1 MAPEN
6 SILIVDDDPIICDIL
21 FEVLQVEGYTV
32 NTVQKGEDA
41 LGLMEQVPQDVV
53 LLDLL
58 LPGMHGIEV
67 FKEIKEKW
75 PSTDVIIITG
85 QGSKETAVEALRLGA
100 EDYLTKP
107 LSELD
112 IVSQVVKNTFSK
124 RHIMGENQRL
134 TQDLE
139 DKTVNLRKAVQR
151 LSSLHHMGQA
161 LHSILD
167 IKELLDFFVNLLAS
181 QLGAKRVSLML
192 LDEESGELSIAA
204 SVGIDAHVVQGYR
217 ARKGEGIAGWVI
229 EKGEALLVDDIDE
242 DARFQKHAERSY
254 DSDSFISAPLLL
266 SVPIQFHQKT
276 LGVINFNNKQGGGVF
291 SKNDLEFVT
300 ILTRQA
306 AIAIENA
313 RLFQQLKDTHFQAI
327 TALGEALEAKD
338 TTTGRHSDRL
348 LTFAMQ
354 IADRLELD
362 EDQKEHLRYA
372 AVLHDIGKIGVPEQ
386 ILQKPGKLSADEFEE
401 IKTHPHLGAE
411 LVKRIR
417 FLEPV
422 APVIFA
428 HHEWYDGNGY
438 PRGLAGDEIPI
449 EARIVAVLDTY
460 DAMTSDRPYR
470 ESLGSNRA
478 IQELKDWSG
487 RQFDPQ
493 VVDVFVE
500 VLEERAAGHGAG
512 AQGGSE
518 ATLADITRDP
528 SKGHPEGHCEMAWRK
543 TGLSVAAAKSKAEDL
558 NHD

>member
-1 MAPEN
+1 MAREN
-6 SILIVDDDPIICDIL
+6 RILIVDDDPIICDIL
-21 FEVLQVEGYTV
+21 SEVLQVEGYAIKAV
-32 NTVQKGEDA
+32 HKGEDA
-41 LGLMEQVPQDVV
+41 LRQMAQEPHDLV

-58 LPGMHGIEV
+58 LPGMHGIQV
-67 FKEIKEKW
+67 FKEIKHQW

-100 EDYLTKP
+100 QDYLTKP

-112 IVSQVVKNTFSK
+112 IVSQVVKNIFAK
-124 RHIMGENQRL
+124 RHIMKENQRL

-139 DKTVNLRKAVQR
+139 EKTVNLRKAVQR
-151 LSSLHHMGQA
+151 LSSLNHMGQA

-167 IKELLDFFVNLLAS
+167 IKELLSFFVNLLAS

-192 LDEESGELSIAA
+192 LDEETGELAMAA
-204 SVGIDAHVVQGYR
+204 SVGIDAEVVQNYR
-217 ARKGEGIAGWVI
+217 AAKGEGIAGWVI
-229 EKGEALLVDDIDE
+229 EKGEALLVENIDE
-242 DARFQKHAERSY
+242 DSRFKKHTDRFY

-266 SVPIQFHQKT
+266 SVPIQFHKKT

-348 LTFAMQ
+348 LNFAMQ
-354 IADRLELD
+354 IADRLDLE
-362 EDQKEHLRYA
+362 EDQREHLRYA
-372 AVLHDIGKIGVPEQ
+372 AVLHDIGKIGVPEH
-386 ILQKPGKLSADEFEE
+386 ILQKPGKLTPEEFDE
-401 IKTHPHLGAE
+401 IRAHPHLGAE

-422 APVIFA
+422 APLIYS
-428 HHEWYDGNGY
+428 HHEWYDGKGY
-438 PRGLAGDEIPI
+438 PRGLAGEEIPI

-470 ESLGSNRA
+470 RSLGRERA

-487 RQFDPQ
+487 RQFDPK
-493 VVDVFVE
+493 VVDAFVA
-500 VLEERAAGHGAG
+500 VLEEQEAGQAAQGEGAAGMG
-512 AQGGSE
+512 
-518 ATLADITRDP
+518 LADITGDLLSRDP
-528 SKGHPEGHCEMAWRK
+528 EGYCETAQQEPRSLCPTDKEKG
-543 TGLSVAAAKSKAEDL
+543 
-558 NHD
+558 

>member
-1 MAPEN
+1 N
-6 SILIVDDDPIICDIL
+6 
-21 FEVLQVEGYTV
+21 
-32 NTVQKGEDA
+32 
-41 LGLMEQVPQDVV
+41 
-53 LLDLL
+53 
-58 LPGMHGIEV
+58 
-67 FKEIKEKW
+67 W

-100 EDYLTKP
+100 QDYLTKP

-112 IVSQVVKNTFSK
+112 IVSQVVKNTFAK
-124 RHIMGENQRL
+124 RHMLEENQRL
-134 TQDLE
+134 TEDLE
-139 DKTVNLRKAVQR
+139 EKTVNLRKAVQR

-167 IKELLDFFVNLLAS
+167 IRELLDFFVNLLAS

-204 SVGIDAHVVQGYR
+204 SVGIDEHVVQGYR
-217 ARKGEGIAGWVI
+217 ARKGEGITGWVI
-229 EKGEALLVDDIDE
+229 EKGEALLVEDIDE
-242 DARFQKHAERSY
+242 DSRFKKHSDRAY

-276 LGVINFNNKQGGGVF
+276 LGVINFNNKEGGGVF

-300 ILTRQA
+300 ILSRQA

-348 LTFAMQ
+348 LYFAMQ
-354 IADRLELD
+354 IADRLDLD
-362 EDQKEHLRYA
+362 EGQIEHLRYA
-372 AVLHDIGKIGVPEQ
+372 AVLHDIGKIGVPER
-386 ILQKPGKLSADEFEE
+386 ILQKPGKLTTEEFDE
-401 IKTHPHLGAE
+401 IRAHPHLGAE

-422 APVIFA
+422 APLIYA

-438 PRGLAGDEIPI
+438 PRGLSGEEIPI

-470 ESLGSNRA
+470 RSLGRERA

-493 VVDVFVE
+493 GVDVFVA
-500 VLEERAAGHGAG
+500 VLEAQEASRAVQTQNGAVMRAA
-512 AQGGSE
+512 E
-518 ATLADITRDP
+518 TTRDFL
-528 SKGHPEGHCEMAWRK
+528 SRHPEGYCETAQQASRFLCPTDK
-543 TGLSVAAAKSKAEDL
+543 EKGSTAQE
-558 NHD
+558 